1 VDTRALCA
9 HAATGHA
16 ATAPP
21 RAVQDIGQPKNP
33 AKTAARA
40 PAEPAC
46 RRRLIRCLAVVAL
59 ARLMAEIKSEVGV
72 LPWAADWRLAQR
84 AIAEGRGSSGTA
96 LDDSSA
102 LGMGAGDTTEVA
114 AAVAGGLPGSTTT
127 RVPTRMRR

>member
-1 VDTRALCA
+1 MNAIASVRRARR
-9 HAATGHA
+9 ATIDRFPLRENVTDHLFGA
-16 ATAPP
+16 
-21 RAVQDIGQPKNP
+21 
-33 AKTAARA
+33 
-40 PAEPAC
+40 
-46 RRRLIRCLAVVAL
+46 RRRMIRCLAVVAL

-96 LDDSSA
+96 LDDPSA

>member
-1 VDTRALCA
+1 M
-9 HAATGHA
+9 
-16 ATAPP
+16 
-21 RAVQDIGQPKNP
+21 
-33 AKTAARA
+33 
-40 PAEPAC
+40 
-46 RRRLIRCLAVVAL
+46 IRCLAVVAL

-96 LDDSSA
+96 LDDPSA

>member
-1 VDTRALCA
+1 MRWQARSGCLIGTRLKRPPVPRQEFVDPISRVL
-9 HAATGHA
+9 
-16 ATAPP
+16 
-21 RAVQDIGQPKNP
+21 RDAVQDIDQPKNP
-33 AKTAARA
+33 AKTAA
-40 PAEPAC
+40 
-46 RRRLIRCLAVVAL
+46 VVGL

-72 LPWAADWRLAQR
+72 LPGPADWRLAQR

-96 LDDSSA
+96 LDDPSA